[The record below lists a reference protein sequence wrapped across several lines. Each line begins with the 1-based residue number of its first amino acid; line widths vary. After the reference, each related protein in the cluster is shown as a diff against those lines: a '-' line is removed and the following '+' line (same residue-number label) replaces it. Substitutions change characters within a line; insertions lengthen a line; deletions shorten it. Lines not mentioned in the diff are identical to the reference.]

1 MATVKINNDGLV
13 ICDRYEDGDVVYE
26 IGKINKTDDGNSFTV
41 SVLDRED
48 GEVLATLPGFIN
60 QESALVALIYVSA
73 ISGIDPLF
81 DNFHD
86 LTNS

>member
-13 ICDRYEDGDVVYE
+13 ICDRYEDGDLVYK
-26 IGKINKTDDGNSFTV
+26 IGRINKVTDNFSV

-60 QESALVALIYVSA
+60 QESALITLVYISA